1 MQGGHDGAWSAFRM
15 AGGRSSGDIRPVGMK
30 MERIALFVALAMA
43 LFSSMAG
50 AMSREEEAE
59 INRAG
64 LLIEE
69 RRPAEALALL
79 EPLLAANPDLP
90 GLRYQAALAA
100 QMTGD
105 SAKASKLAADALDR
119 GEESSE
125 LRILIGVIAM
135 KEKKYAEARLAFE
148 KAVELEPSN
157 SIALYNL
164 SEALREQG
172 RPREAIEMLQRA
184 KEIDPKRKLLALKI
198 RLAQLEAGENLEE
211 IKLGVIT
218 RQSEDEQT
226 EDWLMTAAAV
236 HLLDGNY
243 RQAIAALRA
252 AQSAMGVTQVRA
264 VFSDDHFFR
273 QFANDKRMKDLRAE
287 IGLD

>member
-1 MQGGHDGAWSAFRM
+1 
-15 AGGRSSGDIRPVGMK
+15 
-30 MERIALFVALAMA
+30 
-43 LFSSMAG
+43 
-50 AMSREEEAE
+50 MSREEEAE

-79 EPLLAANPDLP
+79 DPLLAANPDLP
-90 GLRYQAALAA
+90 GVRYQAALAA

-105 SAKASKLAADALDR
+105 GAKASKLAAEAMQR
-119 GEESSE
+119 KEETSE
-125 LRILIGVIAM
+125 LQVLVGVLAM
-135 KEKKYAEARLAFE
+135 QEKKFPEAEKAFAR
-148 KAVELEPSN
+148 AVELNPSN
-157 SIALYNL
+157 GIALYNL

-198 RLAQLEAGENLEE
+198 RLAQLEAGENLDE
-211 IKLGVIT
+211 IELGVVT
-218 RQSEDEQT
+218 RQSEDDQT

-236 HLLDGNY
+236 HLKGGNY
-243 RQAIAALRA
+243 RQAIEALRA
-252 AQSAMGVTQVRA
+252 ASAVMGASQVRV

-273 QFANDKRMKDLRAE
+273 QFAADTKMKDFRTE
-287 IGLD
+287 IGLE

>member
-1 MQGGHDGAWSAFRM
+1 
-15 AGGRSSGDIRPVGMK
+15 MK
-30 MERIALFVALAMA
+30 KGRIALFVALAMA
-43 LFSSMAG
+43 LISSMAG

-79 EPLLAANPDLP
+79 DPLLAANPDLP
-90 GLRYQAALAA
+90 GVRYQAALAA

-105 SAKASKLAADALDR
+105 GAKASKLAAEAMQR
-119 GEESSE
+119 KEETSE
-125 LRILIGVIAM
+125 LQVLVGVLAM
-135 KEKKYAEARLAFE
+135 QEKKFPEAEKAFAR
-148 KAVELEPSN
+148 AVELNPSN
-157 SIALYNL
+157 GIALYNL

-198 RLAQLEAGENLEE
+198 RLAQLEAGENLDE
-211 IKLGVIT
+211 IELGVVT
-218 RQSEDEQT
+218 RQSEDDQT

-236 HLLDGNY
+236 HLKDGNY
-243 RQAIAALRA
+243 RQAIEALRTA
-252 AQSAMGVTQVRA
+252 RGVMGLDNVRA
-264 VFSDDHFFR
+264 VFSDDRFFR
-273 QFANDKRMKDLRAE
+273 QFSADEQMAEFREE
-287 IGLD
+287 IGLQ